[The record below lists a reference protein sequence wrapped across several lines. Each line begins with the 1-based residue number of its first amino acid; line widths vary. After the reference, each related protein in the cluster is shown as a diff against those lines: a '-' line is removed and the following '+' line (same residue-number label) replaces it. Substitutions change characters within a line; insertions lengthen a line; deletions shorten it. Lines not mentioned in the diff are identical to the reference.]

1 MTWVNLLIKFKKTMN
16 FKNYIFVF
24 PQHKL
29 PKVVQNHNHRK
40 ASMVPLMGMSILHL
54 STCLK
59 RHWTT
64 YIVSYAVSVTNDI
77 THSCFLDLLHSC
89 FFLWGIFTPKF
100 TNKADVTQLLNYFTY
115 NGYIDLKKKNLLYR
129 VSEKSPYTWLIYL
142 FISSYMHFRDP

>member
-1 MTWVNLLIKFKKTMN
+1 MN

-89 FFLWGIFTPKF
+89 FFL
-100 TNKADVTQLLNYFTY
+100 
-115 NGYIDLKKKNLLYR
+115 
-129 VSEKSPYTWLIYL
+129 
-142 FISSYMHFRDP
+142 